1 MDITE
6 DIKKVVKKSG
16 ILNGIA
22 FVFSLHTTCAIKINE
37 NEPLLLE
44 DFGKFLNRL
53 APVDADY
60 KHNDF
65 SIRTVNICDDECK
78 NGHAHCQHILM
89 GTSEYL
95 PVKDGDIV
103 LGQWQ
108 RILLVELDREKE
120 RKVLVEVLG
129 V

>member
-1 MDITE
+1 
-6 DIKKVVKKSG
+6 
-16 ILNGIA
+16 
-22 FVFSLHTTCAIKINE
+22 LHTTCAIKINE